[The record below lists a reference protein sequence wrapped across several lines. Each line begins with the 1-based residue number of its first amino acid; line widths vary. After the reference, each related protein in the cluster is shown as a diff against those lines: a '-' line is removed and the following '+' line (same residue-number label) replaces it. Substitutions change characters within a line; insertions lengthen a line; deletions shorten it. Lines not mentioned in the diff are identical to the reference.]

1 MQLLRLLLMVWLALG
16 IVSLCFLFWLCKRTD
31 MTAKEPSKLISFS
44 PQPAEVG
51 TDT

>member
-31 MTAKEPSKLISFS
+31 MTAKQPSKVISFS
-44 PQPAEVG
+44 PQPAEFG